1 MKSWYEDY
9 QDFRRDLI
17 RQNSNSVHF
26 YEVDKNLIKSNK
38 HTCHKDEVSLDIE
51 VINE

>member
-9 QDFRRDLI
+9 QDLRRNMI
-17 RQNSNSVHF
+17 RQNSNRVHF

-38 HTCHKDEVSLDIE
+38 DTYHRKEVSLDIE
-51 VINE
+51 VGNE